1 MTHSVSTTAPEKAA
15 GEQWDAQQ
23 IAFWD
28 KVAPSYD
35 QIYKSEW
42 NRLEDAHVQKQLGW
56 VAQVPGCRVLDL
68 GCGTGLGYEMCRAI
82 NESVQYTGM
91 DISAGMI
98 EQCRQR
104 WPELAFDVGGM
115 ADLSRYPDN
124 SFDAVI
130 SLYSAFSHSQAVAAT
145 VAEMYRVVR
154 PGQRI
159 LIAALNRWTL
169 YRVLSLQW
177 GPTMAIH
184 ADQKEMSAPARL
196 YGRRELKGI
205 FEAAGFTDVQ
215 VAGFG
220 VLGYILEHHA
230 IWPLDLRLARFA
242 PGLGYTLLVQGK
254 KPGDGYGI

>member
-1 MTHSVSTTAPEKAA
+1 MTHSASTTTPDSTRD
-15 GEQWDAQQ
+15 QWDEQQ
-23 IAFWD
+23 AAFWD
-28 KVAPSYD
+28 KVAPTYD

-42 NRLEDAHVQKQLGW
+42 NRLEDAYVQEQLGW
-56 VAQVPGCRVLDL
+56 LAAIPGCRVLDL
-68 GCGTGLGYEMCRAI
+68 GCGTGLGYELCRAI
-82 NESVQYTGM
+82 NDGVHYTGM

-104 WPELAFDVGGM
+104 WPNLAFDVGSM

-130 SLYSAFSHSQAVAAT
+130 SLYSAFSHSKESAKT
-145 VAEMYRVVR
+145 VAEIYRVVR
-154 PGQRI
+154 PGQQI
-159 LIAALNRWTL
+159 LIAALNRWTI
-169 YRVLSLQW
+169 YRLLSLQW
-177 GPTMAIH
+177 GTTMAIR
-184 ADQKEMSAPARL
+184 ADQKEMSAPDRL

-230 IWPLDLRLARFA
+230 FWPLDLRLARLW
-242 PGLGYTLLVQGK
+242 PSLGYTLLVTGK
-254 KPGDGYGI
+254 KP